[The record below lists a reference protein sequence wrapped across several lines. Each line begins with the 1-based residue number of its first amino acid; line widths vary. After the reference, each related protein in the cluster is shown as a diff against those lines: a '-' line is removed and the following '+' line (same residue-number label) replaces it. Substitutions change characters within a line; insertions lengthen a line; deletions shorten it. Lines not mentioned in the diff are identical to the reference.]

1 MQEDLIEKAPPFSV
15 SFSIWW
21 GLMWR
26 AFVWWAAFSMACLV
40 CYVALVYFLSNGLG
54 MEREWSINFSMAIF
68 FPPIGGALIIA
79 PLAVIKKLFGKKFG
93 GYRLLLVKEDQT
105 P

>member
-1 MQEDLIEKAPPFSV
+1 MQEYLNEKAPPFSV
-15 SFSIWW
+15 SVGIWW
-21 GLMWR
+21 SLMWR
-26 AFVWWAAFSMACLV
+26 AFVWWSAFSMVCLV

-54 MEREWSINFSMAIF
+54 MQREWSINLSIAIF

-79 PLAVIKKLFGKKFG
+79 PLAVVKKLFGKKFS
-93 GYRLLLVKEDQT
+93 GYRLLLVKEDQA